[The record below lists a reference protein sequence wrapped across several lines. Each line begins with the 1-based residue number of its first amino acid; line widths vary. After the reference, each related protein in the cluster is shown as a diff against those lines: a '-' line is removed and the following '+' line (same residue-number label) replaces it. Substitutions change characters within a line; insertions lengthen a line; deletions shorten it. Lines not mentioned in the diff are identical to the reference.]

1 MIAGTP
7 ARASAQPSWRWTS
20 SSASSSVSS
29 RRPIAA
35 TVASTSA
42 SSAGNAAAHHR
53 DRLAGGR
60 IATVSMLIA
69 ATIESSGTVGWA
81 AK

>member
-7 ARASAQPSWRWTS
+7 ARASAQPSWRRTS
-20 SSASSSVSS
+20 SAASSSVSS
-29 RRPIAA
+29 RRPIA
-35 TVASTSA
+35 VD
-42 SSAGNAAAHHR
+42 GRVDRRIERRNAAPHASPPAAR
-53 DRLAGGR
+53 GR

-69 ATIESSGTVGWA
+69 ATIESSGTAGWA